1 MIKLSFVIA
10 TIGLLLPTVSSAA
23 ITNILG
29 LELYAI
35 DVLNALMSLFLTM
48 AIAFFVWGVVKFIVN
63 TNDPTARE
71 EGKKFL
77 IWAVISFLVIV
88 SIWGIVRYLLV
99 DTLGIMPGSTNVV
112 FIDKNGNP
120 V

>member
-1 MIKLSFVIA
+1 MIKQSVIFGA
-10 TIGLLLPTVSSAA
+10 LGLFIPTAA
-23 ITNILG
+23 FAAVTNILG

-35 DVLNALMSLFLTM
+35 DILNALMSLFLTM

-63 TNDPTARE
+63 TNDATARE

-77 IWAVISFLVIV
+77 VWAVISFVVIV

-99 DTLGIMPGSTNVV
+99 DTFGIMPGSTNVV
-112 FIDKNGNP
+112 FIDKDGNP